1 MLTAKVLAAFVL
13 LAGILPKPA
22 ESPATQ
28 ARVVCEYKLPNN
40 VPSLDNSDDAARLTN
55 ATQYIPLPD
64 TPFIEHVRGKMTSEE
79 EARVA
84 PLLNRSPE
92 VSGTWEGLTCSARQ
106 GDVTWIGTTK
116 GLFWLAPGDAQP
128 SRHEAYGVDGPLATS
143 ITALAADLRGVLW
156 VGTPIGLSRR
166 DPDGK
171 WTHLQGK
178 QGLPVEEITCLTVDS
193 NDYLWIGST
202 RGAILYAPY
211 LEGRQWF
218 YRAGRRYLP
227 NDHVQSIHVEPGG
240 FPVYFKTA
248 GGIGRIDGVEMTLRK
263 RADAIED
270 RLNKFHRRL
279 GLVAAATLDDA
290 ENPTSS
296 YIIDDDNDGLW
307 TSYNV
312 VAMSLAYAATGEERY
327 KQSAREGMHAMV
339 MLQNASGTPGLVARS
354 VLPAEEGLK
363 KREEAKDKERR
374 DMREQWQP
382 TADGKMYW
390 KSDTSSDE
398 IDGHFFAL
406 FAYWEHIAR
415 HDSAESALIQKQA
428 RDIMTYIVKNGYYLI
443 DWDGEPT
450 TWGQWAPEILN
461 DDPRRYGENGLGA
474 LEILSFLKTTYHIT
488 GDAFFKQE
496 FDRLICEH
504 GYLGNI
510 LLQKKI
516 FPDEQNH
523 SDNQLA
529 ACAYYP
535 WLQLET
541 DPNVRHALQQSS
553 RRSYKTMSRDGS
565 SFFSFVFATI
575 DPDFVDIADG
585 VNTLREVPTDRR
597 MWGMLNSHRADVTI
611 ARDPNR
617 HGEPILTEVLPAD
630 ERNWT
635 KWNIDP
641 YVPDGGGNIV
651 QRVAGT
657 PLSPHNVR
665 GFGDSREGDGR
676 NEDDG
681 GSYLLAY
688 WMGRYHGFI
697 GE

>member
-1 MLTAKVLAAFVL
+1 MRTAAVIAVFVL
-13 LAGILPKPA
+13 SAGILPKPA

-28 ARVVCEYKLPNN
+28 ARVACEYKLPNN
-40 VPSLDNSDDAARLTN
+40 VPSLDNSDDTARLTN

-64 TPFIEHVRGKMTSEE
+64 TPFIEHVRGKLSSDE
-79 EARVA
+79 EARIA
-84 PLLNRSPE
+84 PMLNRPPD
-92 VSGTWEGLTCSARQ
+92 VSGTWEGLTCSTRQ

-116 GLFWLAPGDAQP
+116 GLFRLAPGDTQP
-128 SRHEAYGVDGPLATS
+128 ARHDSYGVDGPLATS
-143 ITALAADLRGVLW
+143 IAALAADSRGVLW
-156 VGTPIGLSRR
+156 VGTPMGLSRR
-166 DPDGK
+166 DQEGK

-178 QGLPVEEITCLTVDS
+178 QGLPVEDITCLTVDS
-193 NDYLWIGST
+193 NDCLWIGTT
-202 RGAILYAPY
+202 RGAILYTPY
-211 LEGRQWF
+211 VEGRQWF

-227 NDHVQSIHVEPGG
+227 DDNVQSIYVEPGG
-240 FPVYFKTA
+240 FPVYFKTS

-290 ENPTSS
+290 ENPSSS

-307 TSYNV
+307 TSYHV
-312 VAMSLAYAATGEERY
+312 VAMSLAYAAMGEERY
-327 KQSAREGMHAMV
+327 RQSARESMHALV
-339 MLQNASGTPGLVARS
+339 LLQNASGTPGLVARS

-382 TADGKMYW
+382 TADGTKYW

-406 FAYWEHIAR
+406 FAYWEHIAL
-415 HDSAESALIQKQA
+415 HDPAESALIQKQA
-428 RDIMTYIVKNGYYLI
+428 RDIMTYIVKNGDYLV

-461 DDPRRYGENGLGA
+461 DDPQRYGENGLGA
-474 LEILSFLKTTYHIT
+474 LEVLSFLKTTYHIT
-488 GDAFFKQE
+488 GDEYFKQE
-496 FDRLICEH
+496 FDKLICEH
-504 GYLGNI
+504 DYLGNI

-541 DPNVRHALQQSS
+541 DPKVHQALQQSS
-553 RRSYKTMSRDGS
+553 RRSYKTMARDGS
-565 SFFSFVFATI
+565 SFFNFVFATI

-585 VNTLREVPTDRR
+585 VQTLREVPTDRR
-597 MWGMLNSHRADVTI
+597 MRGMVNSHRADVTI

-665 GFGDSREGDGR
+665 GFGDNREGDGR